1 MSETISDQGRR
12 VVVQHREVREAAYR
26 SLCAAGADPLEAEEG
41 ALAVVRA
48 EAEAGAG
55 LRLLEELL
63 DAEWAVPPRRAAV
76 NDSPWSGGVLRIYDG
91 GGQPALRTAL
101 QVLDLVRDAPRGAV
115 SVVLSLGDTGPDLLW
130 SGLVARRC
138 AAWGNRIVVAATDS
152 PQVPRQVGA
161 ALGPQS
167 RAGTVIASLP
177 EPTPTDLPPATATS
191 KPLGMYEKEWQRMY
205 QLSRSYL
212 VPDA

>member
-63 DAEWAVPPRRAAV
+63 DAEWAVPPKPAAV

-101 QVLDLVRDAPRGAV
+101 QVFDLVRDAPRGAA
-115 SVVLSLGDTGPDLLW
+115 SVVHAVGNAVPEFLW
-130 SGLVARRC
+130 RDLVARRC
-138 AAWGNRIVVAATDS
+138 AGWGNRVVVAAPGS
-152 PQVPRQVGA
+152 PHLPP
-161 ALGPQS
+161 LLDTPGPE
-167 RAGTVIASLP
+167 AECGTVIASLP
-177 EPTPTDLPPATATS
+177 EPVHADFQQGRVAPG
-191 KPLGMYEKEWQRMY
+191 PLGMREDEWQSMY
-205 QLSRSYL
+205 RLSRSYL